1 MNYESTSGDVNIN
14 EIDRLLLYFY
24 PKDNTPG
31 CTSQAV
37 MYSSNLDYFNKKGIK
52 IIGVSK
58 DNLTSH
64 EKFIEKH
71 DLKIDLISDENLE
84 LNKKFDVWKLKK
96 FMGREYMGT
105 DRSTFYLENGKIIMQ
120 WNSIKLKD
128 HLNEL
133 KDFFDKHIS

>member
-1 MNYESTSGDVNIN
+1 MNYDSTSGKININ
-14 EIDRLLLYFY
+14 EIERLLLYFY

-58 DNLTSH
+58 DNLKSH

-71 DLKIDLISDENLE
+71 NLKIDLISDENLE

-133 KDFFDKHIS
+133 KYFFDKHIS

>member
-1 MNYESTSGDVNIN
+1 MNYDSTSGKINIT

>member
-1 MNYESTSGDVNIN
+1 MNYDSTSGKININ

-58 DNLTSH
+58 DNLKSH

-120 WNSIKLKD
+120 WNSINLKD

>member
-58 DNLTSH
+58 DNLKSH

-71 DLKIDLISDENLE
+71 DLKIDLIADENLD

>member
-1 MNYESTSGDVNIN
+1 MNYDSTSGKININ

-58 DNLTSH
+58 DNLKSH